1 MEGLSRLVSDSLARY
16 GIETPLDHRRLEW
29 SRWFRCESCLS
40 FVLVPS
46 KPGVFALAEEV
57 IAPGE
62 SASMGGKRMLAVYH
76 ISEADDLAMGLGRLF
91 LPGTP
96 QRERL
101 DSGRSFTRY
110 CVIEDAG
117 QRHSAYQ
124 AFQEWI
130 SASAETAAGMG
141 TSAQGASETSKG
153 TSARF
158 AGNESHAVEC
168 AETQTEVAPPAGL
181 PLGF

>member
-1 MEGLSRLVSDSLARY
+1 MEGLTRLVSDSLARY

-62 SASMGGKRMLAVYH
+62 SASTGGKRMLAVYQ
-76 ISEADDLAMGLGRLF
+76 ISEADDLAMNLGRLF

-101 DSGRSFTRY
+101 DSGRCFARY
-110 CVIEDAG
+110 CVIEDPG
-117 QRHSAYQ
+117 QRRSAYQ
-124 AFQEWI
+124 AFQAWI
-130 SASAETAAGMG
+130 SASVETAAGIA
-141 TSAQGASETSKG
+141 SPAQGAARISND

-158 AGNESHAVEC
+158 DGNESH
-168 AETQTEVAPPAGL
+168 EVASGDPQTDVSPPSSL